1 MIIFARH
8 DEITKHID
16 MKQSQF
22 IQAESREYTAPSVRV
37 RETGPCFPVCLQASN
52 GATAED
58 YSEEDVWNL

>member
-1 MIIFARH
+1 M
-8 DEITKHID
+8 TLY
-16 MKQSQF
+16 MKVTQN
-22 IQAESREYTAPSVRV
+22 IQAESREYMAPSVRV